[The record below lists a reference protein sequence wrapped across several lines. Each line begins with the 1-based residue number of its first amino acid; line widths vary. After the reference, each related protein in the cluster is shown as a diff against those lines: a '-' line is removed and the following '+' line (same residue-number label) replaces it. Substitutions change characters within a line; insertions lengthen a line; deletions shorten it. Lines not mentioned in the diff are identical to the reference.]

1 MIKSTGDHG
10 SFNKKYFISKG
21 EITMKKN
28 KGFSMVELI
37 IVIAIMAILA
47 GALAPA
53 LIKYINKSRISTDI
67 QTANTIATAVQTALA
82 NETGYDEAASVMGS
96 GKWTPI
102 ATLYTTGSVFG
113 QLVSDTV
120 GGTAPSVK
128 SKKCLAGTPYNGA
141 TFEVEIDGNNVSV
154 RESVSQHMLY
164 PTASKCLTDDENTCA
179 P

>member
-1 MIKSTGDHG
+1 
-10 SFNKKYFISKG
+10 
-21 EITMKKN
+21 MKKTN

-82 NETGYDEAASVMGS
+82 NETAYDEASPLNGS
-96 GKWTPI
+96 WTVLS
-102 ATLYTTGSVFG
+102 TVCSTGSVFG
-113 QLVSDTV
+113 SLVTDTL
-120 GGTAPSVK
+120 GGNTPSLK
-128 SKKCLAGTPYNGA
+128 AKKCLAPTGTQLGTDFYVNITGSN
-141 TFEVEIDGNNVSV
+141 VEV
-154 RESVSQHMLY
+154 REGSASGHRLY
-164 PTASKCLTDDENTCA
+164 PTAAKCLTDDGATCA